1 MAGWNP
7 GNGTERPFQTKIMAE
22 INVTPMVDVM
32 LVLLVIFM
40 VTAPLLVAGVPVQ
53 LPKNSAQRIS
63 QPNKPVIVTLAADG
77 GLYIRDEQ
85 VDAASLIPRLSALR
99 SGEGDAVVYLRADKA
114 IPYGEVMELLGRLSA
129 SGYQRISLL
138 SQAQDAAGRP
148 AGRNAPRQGC
158 AMNWVRFG
166 SAGAALGVHIAAL
179 GLFVLS
185 AMHEPDLSALQSGS
199 GDDDLTIV
207 ATITMQSEESL
218 GLDAASVQRQEAS
231 LGGQAA
237 PAGAGGGQEGG
248 GKSRASTRGIAGTCP
263 AGGRKE
269 ARKEDRRG
277 ETLDP
282 RALQR
287 SSGRAARRDARFR
300 SPPERGAF
308 ALQQSGLSG
317 FDEERSCAQRPWRRG
332 ASFLS

>member
-7 GNGTERPFQTKIMAE
+7 SNGTERSFQTKIMAE

-63 QPNKPVIVTLAADG
+63 QPNKPVIVTLAADAR
-77 GLYIRDEQ
+77 LYIRDEP

-114 IPYGEVMELLGRLSA
+114 IPYGEVMELLGRLSSSGLPADFAPVA
-129 SGYQRISLL
+129 S
-138 SQAQDAAGRP
+138 AGRP
-148 AGRNAPRQGC
+148 GKPAGCDASRQGC
-158 AMNWVRFG
+158 AMNWVRLG
-166 SAGAALGVHIAAL
+166 SAGAAVGVHIAAV
-179 GLFVLS
+179 GLFILS
-185 AMHEPDLSALQSGS
+185 AAHEPDLSALQSGS

-237 PAGAGGGQEGG
+237 PQVQEEV
-248 GKSRASTRGIAGTCP
+248 KKEEEKVELPREESQKPVPTRGG
-263 AGGRKE
+263 KE
-269 ARKEDRRG
+269 ARKEDRRA

-282 RALQR
+282 RTGEPSA
-287 SSGRAARRDARFR
+287 GRTARRNPRFQL
-300 SPPERGAF
+300 PPERGAV
-308 ALQQSGLSG
+308 AL
-317 FDEERSCAQRPWRRG
+317 
-332 ASFLS
+332 